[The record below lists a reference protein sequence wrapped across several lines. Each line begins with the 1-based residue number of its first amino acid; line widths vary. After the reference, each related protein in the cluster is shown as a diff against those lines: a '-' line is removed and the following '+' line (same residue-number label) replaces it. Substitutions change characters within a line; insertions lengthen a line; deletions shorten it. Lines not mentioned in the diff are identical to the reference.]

1 MSKEIGLTILKQLGG
16 NRFLAMTGSKGLNVQ
31 DNGFAFRL
39 PRNAKDGINYV
50 QISLN
55 GLDLYDLEF
64 KSIWRGRIKV
74 VKSFTDIYDDQL
86 KELFTETTGLNTSL

>member
-16 NRFLAMTGSKGLNVQ
+16 NRFLAITGAKGLNAK
-31 DNGFAFRL
+31 DGFAFRL